1 MRNTNIG
8 QLVVGIAS
16 PTTSPVTGTT
26 ITDVTSSLRL
36 TQIPLRF
43 KFARVFPNN
52 YMGVVREVVMSPRY
66 EVTEFPNVI
75 MDCRN
80 GTSSI

>member
-8 QLVVGIAS
+8 QLVMGIAS
-16 PTTSPVTGTT
+16 PTSSLVTGTT
-26 ITDVTSSLRL
+26 ITVVTSSLRL

-43 KFARVFPNN
+43 EFARVFPNN
-52 YMGVVREVVMSPRY
+52 YLGVVREVVMSPRY
-66 EVTEFPNVI
+66 EVTVFPNVI